1 MTTKKS
7 LNNFFNICEKN
18 EIINNDN
25 NISNNILDNISFK
38 KKGECFRSNS
48 KVLLKFLCETCG
60 TGSNNKKD
68 YNRHC
73 ITVKHL
79 SRLDGSVNIT
89 KDFVCICGKEYIN
102 RQSLYMHKKKC
113 IEKSNIILINGETPE
128 MTQKMIT
135 IIQDNSEFKN
145 MLMNIVNQNSELRKQ
160 SSEATKENSEL
171 IKQNIDLQKQVL
183 EVCKNIQPGINNSM
197 NNSNNKTFNL
207 NLFLNEQCK
216 DAMNMSDFVNSFHL
230 KMEDLESVGEL
241 GYVEG
246 ISKLLVNKLNDL
258 DVYKRPMHCSDA
270 KRETLYVKDQDKW
283 EKEQNDNPKIRKAIK
298 KISHR
303 NTVLLSE
310 WRDTHPGSRVSTS
323 EVNTQYMSLVR
334 QSNGGNEDITDSE
347 NKIIRRLAK
356 EVVIAK

>member
-1 MTTKKS
+1 MEVGSKKHQKY
-7 LNNFFNICEKN
+7 ICEKCAFVCVRKPDWKRHLGTAKHGKLLIVNVLVIKEAPKHICAVCCKEYMSNVGLWKHKKTCKAPAPEEYN
-18 EIINNDN
+18 EDTFIQPKSYLDKDIMSIIQ
-25 NISNNILDNISFK
+25 
-38 KKGECFRSNS
+38 SNS
-48 KVLLKFLCETCG
+48 AFK
-60 TGSNNKKD
+60 
-68 YNRHC
+68 
-73 ITVKHL
+73 
-79 SRLDGSVNIT
+79 
-89 KDFVCICGKEYIN
+89 
-102 RQSLYMHKKKC
+102 
-113 IEKSNIILINGETPE
+113 NIIL
-128 MTQKMIT
+128 
-135 IIQDNSEFKN
+135 
-145 MLMNIVNQNSELRKQ
+145 NIVKGTHETQIQNNVLQKQ
-160 SSEATKENSEL
+160 NNDL
-171 IKQNIDLQKQVL
+171 QQQNIDLQKQVL
-183 EVCKNIQPGINNSM
+183 EVCKKIQPGVNNIINNT
-197 NNSNNKTFNL
+197 NNKTFNL
-207 NLFLNEQCK
+207 NFFLNEQCK
-216 DAMNMSDFVNSFHL
+216 DAMNMTDFVNSYHL

>member
-1 MTTKKS
+1 MENILVQKVHKNFTCDICIYSTCRNSQYIRHLSTSKHIKMVLEINTIKMESQSQTHFTCKICDKVYNGISGLWKHKK
-7 LNNFFNICEKN
+7 ICKIQKKETINK
-18 EIINNDN
+18 EINNTIIIPSIDDKML
-25 NISNNILDNISFK
+25 NIIQEHSSFK
-38 KKGECFRSNS
+38 KIILDL
-48 KVLLKFLCETCG
+48 V
-60 TGSNNKKD
+60 NKKNEENND
-68 YNRHC
+68 LTNSNE
-73 ITVKHL
+73 L
-79 SRLDGSVNIT
+79 
-89 KDFVCICGKEYIN
+89 
-102 RQSLYMHKKKC
+102 Q
-113 IEKSNIILINGETPE
+113 NIIIDL
-128 MTQKMIT
+128 Q
-135 IIQDNSEFKN
+135 
-145 MLMNIVNQNSELRKQ
+145 
-160 SSEATKENSEL
+160 
-171 IKQNIDLQKQVL
+171 KQNNDLQKQVL

>member
-1 MTTKKS
+1 MVLEINTIKMESQSQTHFTCKICDKVYNGISGLWKHKK
-7 LNNFFNICEKN
+7 ICKIQKKETINK
-18 EIINNDN
+18 EINNTIIIPSIDDKML
-25 NISNNILDNISFK
+25 NIIQEHSSFK
-38 KKGECFRSNS
+38 KIILDL
-48 KVLLKFLCETCG
+48 V
-60 TGSNNKKD
+60 NKKNEENND
-68 YNRHC
+68 LTNSNE
-73 ITVKHL
+73 L
-79 SRLDGSVNIT
+79 
-89 KDFVCICGKEYIN
+89 
-102 RQSLYMHKKKC
+102 Q
-113 IEKSNIILINGETPE
+113 NIIIDL
-128 MTQKMIT
+128 Q
-135 IIQDNSEFKN
+135 
-145 MLMNIVNQNSELRKQ
+145 
-160 SSEATKENSEL
+160 
-171 IKQNIDLQKQVL
+171 KQNNDLQKQVL